1 MDLLQILFFS
11 GLAVFLA
18 IRLYL
23 ALGKNTGRTHEDHVR
38 EERERATAAAPGTVR
53 RGPATVS
60 DGAAPTGSALSSP
73 VAEGLAAIGQADR
86 SFDADMFAAGA
97 RQAYQMIVSAFARG
111 DRDTLRTLL
120 TDRVMAAYET
130 SISDREA
137 SGQTVRTEIERIKR
151 AEIVEALL
159 NDTRAKVRVAF
170 SAELASETRD
180 AEGAVV
186 QGDLTT
192 LKTVDEIWSFER
204 DVTSADP
211 NWKLASVKPA

>member
-151 AEIVEALL
+151 AEIVEALF